1 MFRKDRAASPR
12 RWCHRRGWVRLEDFS
27 PIGAPDSGL
36 LGGLGGG
43 GLYLSEVVAAGPTVA
58 YGGGGI
64 GVGIGIGGADLLSY
78 AEVNSP

>member
-1 MFRKDRAASPR
+1 MLSPSR
-12 RWCHRRGWVRLEDFS
+12 RVRLEDFS
-27 PIGAPDSGL
+27 AIGAPDSGL

-43 GLYLSEVVAAGPTVA
+43 LYLSEEVAADPTVA
-58 YGGGGI
+58 YGGV